1 MTQQFPALGA
11 VALVA
16 AVATLTLSGPAHAGR
31 MLDLAKPATAD
42 AASLSRGDSSPSA
55 LVSTWHA
62 EAVAQSRTGIV
73 KSGQFAQ
80 REARCDVR
88 DVCSSGAVGAI
99 ATQPQPSVQA
109 QGEALTTIR

>member
-1 MTQQFPALGA
+1 MNKQFPALST
-11 VALVA
+11 VALA
-16 AVATLTLSGPAHAGR
+16 AAFATLTLSAPAHAGR
-31 MLDLAKPATAD
+31 MFDLVKPAAAD
-42 AASLSRGDSSPSA
+42 AASISRGNSSPRA
-55 LVSTWHA
+55 HVSTWHA